1 VRNVTSPASQSFP
14 SFTEAKSMFRRL
26 PRKDLQLCAQVR
38 DALYWVL
45 GSAVGD
51 ESLAELQVVAVEPLP
66 DASRLL
72 VTLAATTDAAI
83 EQAQIRVPRA
93 AKAIR
98 AEIAASINRRK
109 APDLVFRIVRG

>member
-1 VRNVTSPASQSFP
+1 VRNVTSPASQLIP
-14 SFTEAKSMFRRL
+14 SFTEVISMFRRH

-38 DALYWVL
+38 EALYWVL
-45 GSAVGD
+45 GSAAGD

-72 VTLAATTDAAI
+72 VTLAAVTDAEV
-83 EQAQIRVPRA
+83 EQAVIRVPRA

-109 APDLVFRIVRG
+109 APELVFRVARE